1 MAIAF
6 ATSAA
11 QATLIQA
18 NPFKIDQTGTGLGN
32 VQTLLTLQSPGN
44 STIETGS
51 IIAAGTGQAT
61 TGDTQ
66 AINNLQSFSGPA
78 SNLRLVFNPSEPQ
91 NDADGIT
98 LQNMTLLAFDAAGT
112 QRFSSGAFSP
122 ITLTATDAGTG
133 NSGFVFRLDNT
144 QAGQLDAAIADFG
157 ATRIGLS
164 ATAGNAAG
172 GPGGAT
178 GGHETFFLTAVPEPS
193 TWALFAA
200 GLVGIAGIARRRT
213 RI

>member
-1 MAIAF
+1 MSTRRRSLTIISGDHVMRKRNVLRLVSAMAIAF

-91 NDADGIT
+91 NDADGI
-98 LQNMTLLAFDAAGT
+98 
-112 QRFSSGAFSP
+112 
-122 ITLTATDAGTG
+122 
-133 NSGFVFRLDNT
+133 
-144 QAGQLDAAIADFG
+144 
-157 ATRIGLS
+157 
-164 ATAGNAAG
+164 
-172 GPGGAT
+172 
-178 GGHETFFLTAVPEPS
+178 
-193 TWALFAA
+193 
-200 GLVGIAGIARRRT
+200 
-213 RI
+213 